1 MWICSASGIHGVRA
15 LRDGQLDKATLQSKF
30 QGKKSLLEKVLQE
43 FSRSVQEMLP
53 EMRSALD
60 SRDWSALEHM
70 AHTLKGNAALIGANR
85 VVNLALALEQASVQ
99 EDAPYLDSWLPEL
112 EREAWSA
119 LRELRQF
126 VENL

>member
-1 MWICSASGIHGVRA
+1 MDILRQEHMGGRA

-30 QGKKSLLEKVLQE
+30 QGKKSLLEKMLQE
-43 FSRSVQEMLP
+43 FSRSVQEKLP

-85 VVNLALALEQASVQ
+85 VVNLAMALEQASVQ
-99 EDAPYLDSWLPEL
+99 GDATYLDSWLPAL